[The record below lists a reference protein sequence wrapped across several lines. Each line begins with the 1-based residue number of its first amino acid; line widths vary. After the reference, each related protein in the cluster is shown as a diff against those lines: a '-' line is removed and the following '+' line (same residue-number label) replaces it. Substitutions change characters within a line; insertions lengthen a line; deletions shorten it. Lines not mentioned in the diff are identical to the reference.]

1 MLLFKIIKMG
11 VIVVVVIGFG
21 VVSVQDFIIIGTGLV
36 IGVYYFMGGVICKL
50 VNKDCKDYNICCF
63 VELIGGFI
71 YNVNIIC
78 FGELDFGIV

>member
-1 MLLFKIIKMG
+1 M
-11 VIVVVVIGFG
+11 
-21 VVSVQDFIIIGTGLV
+21 V